1 MKKTELAFTA
11 VLVPL
16 DLLLV
21 FAAALTAYSLRFGW
35 LASLRPVIFEMPFGN
50 YVLYSTVGSVV
61 FVLAF
66 AFSGLY
72 AASGPRRIRLEL
84 SRIFLASSTAIMV
97 GIVLVFFKGELFSS
111 RFIILAVWFFAL
123 LYVSGGRI
131 IIRLLQRLLLRFGIG
146 TRKVVVISSD
156 NRAGDALVKAFARF
170 PGLGYKVVRRI
181 SHFDPSTKRQLDELV
196 EKNGIDE
203 IIATGADADRDE
215 LSRILGF
222 AYSRQLTFKYTADLL
237 ATRTVNTEFGEIAG
251 LPFVEIKGT
260 RLDGWGRI
268 FKRIFD
274 IIASLILIV
283 LTSPVMLLT
292 TIMIK
297 LDSKGPVFFAR
308 LDDGTSV
315 TRVGEQGK
323 PFRYVKFRSM
333 KPDTHELRYT
343 ELAEQDT
350 RKDGPLV
357 KIKDD
362 PRITRVGK
370 FIRRFSIDELPE
382 LFMVFI
388 GTMSLVGPR
397 PHLPEEVDRYEDH
410 HRRVLTVKP
419 GITGM
424 SQVSGRANLDF
435 EEEVKLDIYYI
446 ENWSPWLD
454 LAILIKTPAVVL
466 ARKGAY

>member
-16 DLLLV
+16 DFLLV
-21 FAAALTAYSLRFGW
+21 FAAALTAYFLRFGW
-35 LASLRPVIFEMPFGN
+35 LASLRPVIFEMPFGD
-50 YVLYSTVGSVV
+50 YVLYSAAGSLV

-66 AFSGLY
+66 ALSGLY
-72 AASGPRRIRLEL
+72 AVSGPRRIRIEL
-84 SRIFLASSTAIMV
+84 SRIFLACSTAIMA

-111 RFIILAVWFFAL
+111 RFIVLAVWFFAL

-131 IIRLLQRLLLRFGIG
+131 VIRLLQRVLLRFGVG
-146 TRKVVVISSD
+146 ARRVVIVSRDSG
-156 NRAGDALVKAFARF
+156 AGSALIKAFSRH
-170 PGLGYKVVRRI
+170 PGLGYRVVKRI
-181 SHFDPSTKRQLDELV
+181 PCFDAQTRKQLDELV
-196 EKNGIDE
+196 ANGDIDE
-203 IIATGADADRDE
+203 IIATGADADREE

-237 ATRTVNTEFGEIAG
+237 ATRTKNTEFGEIAG
-251 LPFVEIKGT
+251 LPIVEIKGT

-274 IIASLILIV
+274 FIFALILIV
-283 LTSPVMLLT
+283 LTSPIMLVT
-292 TIMIK
+292 AIAIK
-297 LDSKGPVFFAR
+297 LDSKGPVFFSR
-308 LDDGTSV
+308 LDDGTPV
-315 TRVGEQGK
+315 TRVSEQGK
-323 PFRYVKFRSM
+323 PFRYIKFRSM
-333 KPDTHELRYT
+333 KPGTHNLRYT
-343 ELAEQDT
+343 ELAEKDT

-362 PRITRVGK
+362 PRVTRVGK

-382 LFMVFI
+382 LFLVLY

-424 SQVSGRANLDF
+424 AQVSGRADLSF
-435 EEEVKLDIYYI
+435 EDEVTLDIFYI

-466 ARKGAY
+466 MKKGAY

>member
-16 DLLLV
+16 DFLLV
-21 FAAALTAYSLRFGW
+21 CAAALTAYSLRFGW
-35 LASLRPVIFEMPFGN
+35 LASLRPVIFEMPFGD
-50 YVLYSTVGSVV
+50 YVLYSAVGAVV

-84 SRIFLASSTAIMV
+84 SRIFLACSTAIMV

-111 RFIILAVWFFAL
+111 RFIILAVWFFAVV
-123 LYVSGGRI
+123 YVGAGRI
-131 IIRLLQRLLLRFGIG
+131 VIRLLQRLLLRFGVG
-146 TRKVVVISSD
+146 TRRVAIIS
-156 NRAGDALVKAFARF
+156 GDGHGGDELVKAFARF
-170 PGLGYKVVRRI
+170 PGLGYKVVKRV
-181 SHFDPSTKRQLDELV
+181 SHFDQAAKKQLDELV
-196 EKNGIDE
+196 DKDGVDE
-203 IIATGADADRDE
+203 IIATGADVNREE

-237 ATRTVNTEFGEIAG
+237 TTRAANTEFSDMAG
-251 LPFVEIKGT
+251 LPIVEIKGT

-274 IIASLILIV
+274 FIAALMLII
-283 LTSPVMLLT
+283 LTSPIMLVT
-292 TIMIK
+292 AIMIK
-297 LDSKGPVFFAR
+297 LDSKGPVFFSK
-308 LDDGTSV
+308 LDDNTPV
-315 TRVGEQGK
+315 TRVGEHGK
-323 PFRYVKFRSM
+323 AFRYVKFRSM
-333 KPDTHELRYT
+333 KPGTHSLRYT
-343 ELAEQDT
+343 ELADHDT

-362 PRITRVGK
+362 PRITKVGK

-382 LFMVFI
+382 LFLVLI

-397 PHLPEEVDRYEDH
+397 PHLPEEVDRYEDR
-410 HRRVLTVKP
+410 HRRVLAVKP

-424 SQVSGRANLDF
+424 AQVSGRANLDF
-435 EEEVKLDIYYI
+435 DDEVKLDIYYI

-454 LAILIKTPAVVL
+454 LAILLKTPFVVL
-466 ARKGAY
+466 TRKGAY

>member
-16 DLLLV
+16 DFLLS
-21 FAAALTAYSLRFGW
+21 FAAALTAYFLRFGW
-35 LASLRPVIFEMPFGN
+35 LANLRPVIFEMPFGD
-50 YVLYSTVGSVV
+50 YLLYSAAASTV

-66 AFSGLY
+66 AFAGLY
-72 AASGPRRIRLEL
+72 TASGPRRIRIEL
-84 SRIFLASSTAIMV
+84 SRIFLACSTAIMAA
-97 GIVLVFFKGELFSS
+97 IVLVFFQGELFSS
-111 RFIILAVWFFAL
+111 RFIVLAVWFFAL
-123 LYVSGGRI
+123 IYVSAGRI
-131 IIRLLQRLLLRFGIG
+131 VIRLLQRLLLRYGIG
-146 TRKVVVISSD
+146 TRRVIVISRDDESS
-156 NRAGDALVKAFARF
+156 DALIKAFSTHPA
-170 PGLGYKVVRRI
+170 LGYRVVKRI
-181 SHFDPSTKRQLDELV
+181 PCFDAQARKQIDALAEQ
-196 EKNGIDE
+196 GAIDE
-203 IIATGADADRDE
+203 IIATGADTGREE

-237 ATRTVNTEFGEIAG
+237 ATRTRNTEFGEIAG
-251 LPFVEIKGT
+251 LPIVEIKGT

-274 IIASLILIV
+274 FVAALLLIV
-283 LTSPVMLLT
+283 LTSPIMLVT
-292 TIMIK
+292 AIAIK
-297 LDSKGPVFFAR
+297 LDSKGPVFFSK
-308 LDDGTSV
+308 LDDGTPV
-315 TRVGEQGK
+315 TRIGEQGK

-333 KPDTHELRYT
+333 RPGTHNLRYT
-343 ELAEQDT
+343 ELAEKDT

-362 PRITRVGK
+362 PRITRVGR
-370 FIRRFSIDELPE
+370 FIRRFSLDELPE
-382 LFMVFI
+382 LFLVLW

-424 SQVSGRANLDF
+424 AQVSGRADLGF
-435 EEEVKLDIYYI
+435 EDEIRLDIFYI

-454 LAILIKTPAVVL
+454 LAILFKTPAVVFM
-466 ARKGAY
+466 RKGAY

>member
-21 FAAALTAYSLRFGW
+21 FAAALTAYFLRFGW
-35 LASLRPVIFEMPFGN
+35 LASLRPVIYEMPFGD
-50 YVLYSTVGSVV
+50 YLLYAAVSSAV
-61 FVLAF
+61 FILAF

-72 AASGPRRIRLEL
+72 AASGPRRIRIEL
-84 SRIFLASSTAIMV
+84 SRIFLACSTAAMAA
-97 GIVLVFFKGELFSS
+97 IVLVFFKGELFSS
-111 RFIILAVWFFAL
+111 RFIVLAFWLFAL

-131 IIRLLQRLLLRFGIG
+131 IIRLLQRMLLRFGVG
-146 TRKVVVISSD
+146 TRRVVVISRDSD
-156 NRAGDALVKAFARF
+156 AGDTLVKAFSSH
-170 PGLGYKVVRRI
+170 PGLGYRVLKRLPE
-181 SHFDPSTKRQLDELV
+181 FDAQSRKTIDEMV
-196 EKNGIDE
+196 SKKEVDE
-203 IIATGADADRDE
+203 IIATGADIGREE

-237 ATRTVNTEFGEIAG
+237 ATRTKNTEFGEIAG
-251 LPFVEIKGT
+251 LPIVEIKGT

-274 IIASLILIV
+274 FLAAIVLIV
-283 LTSPVMLLT
+283 ITSPIMLLT
-292 TIMIK
+292 AIAIK
-297 LDSKGPVFFAR
+297 IDSKGPVFFSK
-308 LDDGTSV
+308 LDDKTPV
-315 TRVGEQGK
+315 TRIGEEGR

-333 KPDTHELRYT
+333 KPGTHKLRYT
-343 ELAEQDT
+343 ELAEKNT

-357 KIKDD
+357 KIEDD
-362 PRITRVGK
+362 PRVTKVGK

-382 LFMVFI
+382 LFLVLA

-397 PHLPEEVDRYEDH
+397 PHLPEEVDKYEDH

-424 SQVSGRANLDF
+424 AQVSGRADLSF
-435 EEEVKLDIYYI
+435 EEEVKLDIFYI

-454 LAILIKTPAVVL
+454 LAILLKTPLVVL
-466 ARKGAY
+466 TKKGAY